1 MRREMMMETL
11 IQKVRVIFRL
21 LTFVNLSFFLPTGNS
36 EASDDGVMEALALF
50 DTEGASRHEPSPR

>member
-1 MRREMMMETL
+1 METL

-21 LTFVNLSFFLPTGNS
+21 LTFVNLSTYRFFLSTGNS